1 MRPILALLLVVA
13 LPGEALAWEPGPKAL
28 ARLEAGRP
36 YVEVRGDADDGLIK
50 GAIDIEAPP
59 AAVWKVVVDCN
70 LAPRMV
76 ASLKSCRVIERDPAG
91 AWDVREQ
98 ISKPGFLPSVRS
110 VFRSDYDPPHLV
122 RYRRVD
128 GDLRSLEGEWRL
140 IPLRDGAATR
150 ALYEN
155 RAAMPY
161 RLPGALMRMAA
172 RHDVAAALVALRRES
187 LARR

>member
-1 MRPILALLLVVA
+1 MGPILLLLAALLL
-13 LPGEALAWEPGPKAL
+13 PRPALAWDPSPKAV
-28 ARLEAGRP
+28 ARLESGRP
-36 YVEVRGDADDGLIK
+36 YVEVRGNAEDGLIM

-59 AAVWKVVVDCN
+59 AAVWKVVVDCD

-76 ASLKSCRVIERDPAG
+76 ASLKSCRVIERGPAG

-98 ISKPGFLPSVRS
+98 VSKPGFLPSVRS
-110 VFRSDYDPPHLV
+110 VFRSDYEPERRV
-122 RYRRVD
+122 RYHRVD
-128 GDLRSLEGEWRL
+128 GDLRFLEGEWRL
-140 IPLRDGAATR
+140 VPLRGGAATR

-155 RAAMPY
+155 RAGMPY

-172 RHDVAAALVALRRES
+172 RHDVAAALIALRRES